1 MIGSSRSALV
11 AALLAVL
18 AATPAAANGKAQ
30 GLTPEAARAKVTL
43 HDDPLEVEAVLSTHG
58 VLRST
63 RGILRA
69 SHNDGHLRAAIDRRT
84 GQTRFEVRQTV
95 QYVGAYRN
103 FSTVNFETASWPA
116 SASLRKLDQNPAHCD
131 AIDPQSA
138 CFEELSFV
146 VDEAELRRLAA
157 QGSSGEAWAF
167 KLKPRQGDEH
177 RASLPRAE
185 IAGLLM
191 AVDDYRAR
199 SAGASSTAADAP

>member
-1 MIGSSRSALV
+1 MIGSTRSMLP
-11 AALLAVL
+11 AALLALL
-18 AATPAAANGKAQ
+18 AATPAAANGNAQ

-43 HDDPLEVEAVLSTHG
+43 HDDPLEVEAVLSTRH

-63 RGILRA
+63 RGLLRA

-84 GQTRFEVRQTV
+84 GETRFEVRQTV

-116 SASLRKLDQNPAHCD
+116 TANLRKLDQNAAHCD

-138 CFEELSFV
+138 CFEELSFA

-157 QGSSGEAWAF
+157 GSPPGAAWAF
-167 KLKPRQGDEH
+167 KFKPKQGGEH

-199 SAGASSTAADAP
+199 SAPASAATDAP